1 MSSHARIGRL
11 IQSLRDALS
20 TQKPPYC
27 AGTAQIPQD
36 QYTLF
41 YGPTGNAQYVKLSN
55 YRRDN
60 IEYSLFTNINT
71 ISRIDLSRAAESEL
85 ANLSASCE
93 PATFGVDQ
101 KDVLDESYRK
111 ARKLDVADFATKFE
125 LHKSKIMDVVRAA
138 LLEGHDSNRPVEAE
152 LYKLNVYGELV
163 QRICSS
169 RCMSTA

>member
-111 ARKLDVADFATKFE
+111 ARKLDVADLPPNSNCTSQKSWMSFA
-125 LHKSKIMDVVRAA
+125 LHFLKVTIVTDRSKQSCTD
-138 LLEGHDSNRPVEAE
+138 
-152 LYKLNVYGELV
+152 
-163 QRICSS
+163 
-169 RCMSTA
+169 